1 MPDKP
6 DRPADSYPSNPWPLI
21 IVVAV
26 VLAAVVFAAL
36 GFWRRSA
43 LLFAAALG
51 LGAVLRL
58 VLPRRI
64 AGLLVVR
71 RRWIDVTVMA
81 VMAIATAAIAFIVPG
96 S

>member
-26 VLAAVVFAAL
+26 VIAAVVFAAL

-81 VMAIATAAIAFIVPG
+81 VMSIATAAIAFIVPG

>member
-26 VLAAVVFAAL
+26 VIAAVMFAAL

>member
-1 MPDKP
+1 M
-6 DRPADSYPSNPWPLI
+6 
-21 IVVAV
+21 
-26 VLAAVVFAAL
+26 
-36 GFWRRSA
+36 
-43 LLFAAALG
+43 
-51 LGAVLRL
+51 
-58 VLPRRI
+58 RRI

>member
-6 DRPADSYPSNPWPLI
+6 DRPADSYPSNPWPLT

-26 VLAAVVFAAL
+26 VIAAVVCAAL

-43 LLFAAALG
+43 LLVAAALG

-81 VMAIATAAIAFIVPG
+81 VMSIATAAIAFIVPG

>member
-81 VMAIATAAIAFIVPG
+81 VMSIATAAIAFIVPRN
-96 S
+96 